1 MSALMTG
8 FLEVMSECPKP
19 ELVNP
24 CMNDT
29 IFCEGTEINLKHM
42 LNLLF
47 QTLDSGKKHFKKFDL
62 YNTSITEL
70 EKNTF
75 YDIVFDEI
83 DIRGAYKLKF
93 IHTEAFSQINLVTKI
108 LVLYDNP
115 IENQP
120 PNYDFF
126 NVCSKIKSLETLKVG
141 FSQIE
146 EIPSFVFRPI
156 NGFQTKL
163 KTVEMCGQKLKK
175 INDNAFYDLDNISFI
190 DFSLNSIINIP
201 LNAFHFRKE
210 SKEII
215 LIALD
220 INQFNGSKI
229 ETSALSNINR
239 PVRLDFFCGNVD
251 CQTTYLDEKIFAKFL
266 DVNPLNKIQPY
277 FGIYLYSDK
286 YLIIDCNDCRPFW
299 IRENLK

>member
-1 MSALMTG
+1 MTG

-19 ELVNP
+19 ELINP
-24 CMNDT
+24 CKCVDHT
-29 IFCEGTEINLKHM
+29 FFCGGTQMFNLKHM
-42 LNLLF
+42 FNLLF
-47 QTLDSGKKHFKKFDL
+47 QTLDNRKKNFRMSYFN
-62 YNTSITEL
+62 NTAITEL

-75 YDIVFDEI
+75 YYIVFDEI
-83 DIRGAYKLKF
+83 EIRSASKLKL
-93 IHTEAFSQINLVTKI
+93 IDTKAFSETNLVTKR
-108 LVLYDNP
+108 LVLHSNP

-120 PNYDFF
+120 PNYDLF
-126 NVCSKIKSLETLKVG
+126 NVCSKIKSLETLVVAY
-141 FSQIE
+141 SQIE
-146 EIPSFVFRPI
+146 EIPSFAFRPI
-156 NGFQTKL
+156 NGYQTKL
-163 KTVEMCGQKLKK
+163 KTVGIYGQKLKK
-175 INDNAFYDLDNISFI
+175 IDNNAFYDLDNISFI
-190 DFSLNSIINIP
+190 EFSPNSIINIP

-210 SKEII
+210 SKEMIR
-215 LIALD
+215 IALD

-239 PVRLDFFCGNVD
+239 PVRLDFFCGNAD

-286 YLIIDCNDCRPFW
+286 YLIIDCNDGRSFW